1 MSSDGLD
8 DWPTGRLLST
18 AARLVEH
25 SWEKVLR
32 SQDMTHAGLIV
43 LHSIAGGPASQR
55 DIAKNARVT
64 DQTMSRTIDR
74 LERAGYV
81 TRDTDPR
88 DERRRVIAITD
99 AGRLTYERLLT
110 LEKVDAA
117 LSVGVG
123 DVAALRE
130 QLLRLVRSPGLKTAT
145 REQQE
150 TSRD

>member
-1 MSSDGLD
+1 
-8 DWPTGRLLST
+8 
-18 AARLVEH
+18 
-25 SWEKVLR
+25 
-32 SQDMTHAGLIV
+32 
-43 LHSIAGGPASQR
+43 
-55 DIAKNARVT
+55 
-64 DQTMSRTIDR
+64 MSRTIDR

-110 LEKVDAA
+110 LEKEDAA
-117 LSVGVG
+117 LTVGVG